1 MEHWLPF
8 FVAVTALAV
17 VLQTAILVGM
27 YLQVRQL
34 SERLTRM
41 ATDLEARAHP
51 ILSRLQVLLE
61 DIQPR
66 ISSLVADTTEIVH
79 LARGQAQKVDRV
91 FSEAADR
98 LRLQVIRV
106 DQILTGALEAIEQA
120 GAQIRRTIWSPLN
133 QASAFIK
140 GVKTGLYVL
149 RSQNRP
155 RNRSVEHQDEELFI

>member
-66 ISSLVADTTEIVH
+66 ISSLVADTTGIVH
-79 LARGQAQKVDRV
+79 LARGQAQKVARA
-91 FSEAADR
+91 STAAADR
-98 LRLQVIRV
+98 LPLPPTRARP
-106 DQILTGALEAIEQA
+106 
-120 GAQIRRTIWSPLN
+120 SP
-133 QASAFIK
+133 S
-140 GVKTGLYVL
+140 
-149 RSQNRP
+149 
-155 RNRSVEHQDEELFI
+155 

>member
-1 MEHWLPF
+1 MFSVCFVLFYF
-8 FVAVTALAV
+8 FFFSS
-17 VLQTAILVGM
+17 
-27 YLQVRQL
+27 R
-34 SERLTRM
+34 RRHTRCSRDWSSDVCSS
-41 ATDLEARAHP
+41 DL
-51 ILSRLQVLLE
+51 VLLE

-66 ISSLVADTTEIVH
+66 ISSLVADTTEMVH

-106 DQILTGALEAIEQA
+106 DQILSGALEAIEQA